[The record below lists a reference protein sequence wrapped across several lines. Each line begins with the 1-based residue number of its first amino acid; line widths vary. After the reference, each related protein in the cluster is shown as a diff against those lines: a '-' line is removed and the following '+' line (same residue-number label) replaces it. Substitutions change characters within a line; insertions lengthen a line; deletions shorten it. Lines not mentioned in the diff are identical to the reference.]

1 MQDFWLACA
10 TAGSLIVSGDPELW
24 QIVALSLEVTLSAT
38 LLATVFA
45 APLGATLAIA
55 RFPGR
60 RAITVLLS
68 GFMGL
73 PPVVV
78 GLLVYLLLSRSGP
91 LGAFG
96 LLFSPTA
103 MVISQTL
110 LVLPLIAS
118 LMRQV
123 IEDAWSEY
131 REQLVSLGAS
141 AWQSVL
147 TLLWDTRYSL
157 LTALLAG
164 FGRAAAEVGTV
175 MIVGGNIA
183 RYTRVMTT
191 AIALETTKGDLPLAL
206 GLGLMLIAII
216 VAINALAYGVR
227 SFAQRRFR

>member
-1 MQDFWLACA
+1 MQDFWLAFA
-10 TAGSLIVSGDPELW
+10 TAGKLVVGGDPELW
-24 QIVALSLEVTLSAT
+24 QIVRLSLAVTLSAT
-38 LLATVFA
+38 LLATLFA
-45 APLGATLAIA
+45 APIAAVLAIG

-60 RAITVLLS
+60 RSMIILLS

-78 GLLVYLLLSRSGP
+78 GLIVYLLLSRSGP
-91 LGAFG
+91 FGGFG

-123 IEDAWSEY
+123 IEDAWGEY
-131 REQLVSLGAS
+131 REQLVSLGAGVWR
-141 AWQSVL
+141 AGG

-206 GLGLMLIAII
+206 GLGFLLIAII
-216 VAINALAYGVR
+216 VAINALAYGVK
-227 SFAQRRFR
+227 SFAQRHFR